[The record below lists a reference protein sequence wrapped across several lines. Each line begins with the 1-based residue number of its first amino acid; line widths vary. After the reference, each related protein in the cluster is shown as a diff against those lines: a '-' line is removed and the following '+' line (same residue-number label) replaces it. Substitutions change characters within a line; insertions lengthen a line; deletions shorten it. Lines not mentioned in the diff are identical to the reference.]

1 MVSKFDEIPW
11 NEIIKKEARGI
22 DDADFGEIQS
32 VDPEYVLTQKG
43 MIDKEFFSFP
53 KNLAQGY
60 DGDRVWFKV
69 TEEEA
74 RNSYM
79 QSQNVD
85 ILDQGDSSSNNIE
98 TDTTYNNSLSNTKT
112 EEEKI
117 IPLMAEKLD
126 IAKTEVVDEVIITKE
141 PVKDTKTEQIPVMHE
156 ELTIEIRPVTNDHQ
170 SSLQSSNINNNNNNN
185 NNNNTSNEENEI
197 LKPVENK
204 THIRIP
210 LKREEVEVSRTPYV
224 KEEIVVKKKPVSGT
238 QTVTEELVSEKIV
251 DPKI

>member
-43 MIDKEFFSFP
+43 IIDKEFFSFP

-79 QSQNVD
+79 QSQNMD
-85 ILDQGDSSSNNIE
+85 DYSRGTEIE
-98 TDTTYNNSLSNTKT
+98 TTTNGESLSNIT
-112 EEEKI
+112 E
-117 IPLMAEKLD
+117 
-126 IAKTEVVDEVIITKE
+126 
-141 PVKDTKTEQIPVMHE
+141 
-156 ELTIEIRPVTNDHQ
+156 
-170 SSLQSSNINNNNNNN
+170 
-185 NNNNTSNEENEI
+185 NEENE
-197 LKPVENK
+197 V
-204 THIRIP
+204 IP
-210 LKREEVEVSRTPYV
+210 LKSEELDVNKRVVVDEKVITKKPVKETKTIEVQLNREEIESIERRPPSIESEGEAENPIQSPEEIKIPLRREEAQVTKKPYV
-224 KEEIVVKKKPVSGT
+224 KEEVVVKKK
-238 QTVTEELVSEKIV
+238 TVTDRKEITEEVTSEVLDDSNIDKEV
-251 DPKI
+251 